1 MEIWRLKKTARQLR
15 YREVAGIAR
24 FQEAKSGNFLE
35 DADSER
41 KASQETSWRTLNRRE
56 KPFRRLSGG
65 RPMKDENGDMAP
77 DEDREAVENRETA
90 DIERQQK
97 SRDSDE

>member
-1 MEIWRLKKTARQLR
+1 M
-15 YREVAGIAR
+15 GIAR

-56 KPFRRLSGG
+56 KPLGRLSGG
-65 RPMKDENGDMAP
+65 RPMKDENGEMAP
-77 DEDREAVENRETA
+77 GEDLEAVEISRDSRNRETVTT
-90 DIERQQK
+90 EY
-97 SRDSDE
+97 S